1 VGTIAT
7 RNHLPRQSVSQCRI
21 DGQLQRESRQRNWA
35 CRIGA
40 REMYIFLPIES
51 VFSCSRTTCSQE
63 THFLFMEL
71 NLSGLKMSG
80 STKCS

>member
-1 VGTIAT
+1 MGTIAT

-21 DGQLQRESRQRNWA
+21 DGQVQRESRQRNWA

-40 REMYIFLPIES
+40 RDVFFSLPIES
-51 VFSCSRTTCSQE
+51 VFPCSRIICSQE
-63 THFLFMEL
+63 THFMFMEL